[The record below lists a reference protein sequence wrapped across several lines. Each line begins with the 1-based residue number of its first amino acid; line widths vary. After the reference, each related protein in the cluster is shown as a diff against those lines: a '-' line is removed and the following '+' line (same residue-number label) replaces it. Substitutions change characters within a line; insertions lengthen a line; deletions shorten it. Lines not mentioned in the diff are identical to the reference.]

1 VAGNTRRKEVGHRG
15 TVLMEWRNRT
25 GHGLAGDESRSA
37 MKVAAVVATDAVRVP
52 VAATVAAA
60 AAATVALAAA
70 AAGSVAGTAVAEIAA
85 ERIVG
90 KSTEARLGTWYE
102 DSERP

>member
-1 VAGNTRRKEVGHRG
+1 
-15 TVLMEWRNRT
+15 
-25 GHGLAGDESRSA
+25 
-37 MKVAAVVATDAVRVP
+37 MKVAAVVAADAVPVP
-52 VAATVAAA
+52 VAGTVAVAAA
-60 AAATVALAAA
+60 AAGTVALAAA
-70 AAGSVAGTAVAEIAA
+70 AAGRVAGTAVAEIAA